1 MPNAELS
8 MRMRVASSDMNL
20 KMIQI
25 IWWWLQGIVQKN
37 KMVGGGGLIADPNG
51 AEVAQEFPAL

>member
-1 MPNAELS
+1 
-8 MRMRVASSDMNL
+8 MRMRVASSDINL

-25 IWWWLQGIVQKN
+25 IRCWQQEHVQKN
-37 KMVGGGGLIADPNG
+37 KMVEGEDLIADPNG

>member
-1 MPNAELS
+1 
-8 MRMRVASSDMNL
+8 MRVASSDMNL

-25 IWWWLQGIVQKN
+25 MKVDKHVWVQKH
-37 KMVGGGGLIADPNG
+37 KMNEGGESSADPNG